1 MPVLSFEEKI
11 KQWFAAKEYQAPL
24 VLVGMWAEISERVLQ
39 ILSPKDKY
47 ISETENRSI
56 AIKEIREVLG
66 AITTTTP
73 FGSRLIVIPDC
84 ERLSLPAAQALLKA
98 LEEPNAGNRWLLT
111 TKYPRRLLPT
121 IRSRVQIVRTAGNTP
136 GVAATP
142 GVKEAVQIDFA
153 ARLSQKARLPL
164 DEEELSAINAFIQKK
179 LWESQ
184 NQPALFRAL
193 LRLRD
198 FYKIKSLGG
207 NEKLAGDVL
216 LASLVEL
223 ESRR

>member
-1 MPVLSFEEKI
+1 MPVLSIEEKI
-11 KQWFAAKEYQAPL
+11 KTWFAAKDHQAPL
-24 VLVGMWAEISERVLQ
+24 VLVGKWGDLHES
-39 ILSPKDKY
+39 ILENLNPRDQY
-47 ISETENRSI
+47 ILETENRSI
-56 AIKEIREVLG
+56 SIKEIRQLLG

-111 TKYPRRLLPT
+111 TKFPRRLLPT
-121 IRSRVQIVRTAGNTP
+121 IRSRVQIIRT
-136 GVAATP
+136 VA
-142 GVKEAVQIDFA
+142 GVKEMVQLDFTK
-153 ARLSQKARLPL
+153 RLSQKTRLPL
-164 DEEELSAINAFIQKK
+164 DEDELEAINVFIQKK
-179 LWESQ
+179 LQESRD
-184 NQPALFRAL
+184 QPALFRAL

-198 FYKIKSLGG
+198 YYKIKSLGG
-207 NEKLAGDVL
+207 NEKLATDVL

>member
-1 MPVLSFEEKI
+1 MHESPV
-11 KQWFAAKEYQAPL
+11 
-24 VLVGMWAEISERVLQ
+24 VLVAAWGEIGQR
-39 ILSPKDKY
+39 ILEILAPKDKY
-47 ISETENRSI
+47 ILETENRSI
-56 AIKEIREVLG
+56 AIKEIRELLG
-66 AITTTTP
+66 KVTTTTP

-98 LEEPNAGNRWLLT
+98 LEEPNIGNRWFLT

-121 IRSRVQIVRTAGNTP
+121 IRSRVQIVRTASFTSE
-136 GVAATP
+136 VAATLEVLP
-142 GVKEAVQIDFA
+142 AVQVDFLQ
-153 ARLSQKARLPL
+153 RLSQKARLPL
-164 DEEELSAINAFIQKK
+164 DQDELDSINAFIQKK
-179 LWESQ
+179 LRESR

-198 FYKIKSLGG
+198 YYKIKSLGG
-207 NEKLAGDVL
+207 NEKLAADVL